1 MSLKSKKKRM
11 KFFIGLAILCLSFLH
26 TDNGMATDKKMI
38 TECDKVASP
47 STPEQNYYC
56 HSTLYYWEDEEWKGE
71 RSFYSEVAKNGKREF

>member
-1 MSLKSKKKRM
+1 M

-38 TECDKVASP
+38 
-47 STPEQNYYC
+47 TPEQNYYC